1 MAVGTFVK
9 GGGTVLMEYWTC
21 CDATVREYGT
31 TSSGKFDIH
40 TPVRGCKVCK
50 RLRKRTDDA
59 EVAQPKRRSVPTM

>member
-1 MAVGTFVK
+1 MRYHPGFKTTDIVCAGP
-9 GGGTVLMEYWTC
+9 GGTVLMEYWTC

-59 EVAQPKRRSVPTM
+59 EVE